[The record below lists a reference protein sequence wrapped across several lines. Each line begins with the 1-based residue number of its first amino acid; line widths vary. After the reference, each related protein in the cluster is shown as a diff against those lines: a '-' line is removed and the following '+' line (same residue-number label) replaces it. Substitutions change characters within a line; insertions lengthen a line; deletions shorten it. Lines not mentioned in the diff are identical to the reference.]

1 MVPLIAHAVTQ
12 EVSQLVI
19 AGEVD
24 DCGRNRHHPSNRN
37 TPMSIQRKQLVHELQ
52 MCVIFKD
59 SELFLFAGLS
69 GYPLKSTDPKKDYL
83 QST

>member
-1 MVPLIAHAVTQ
+1 
-12 EVSQLVI
+12 
-19 AGEVD
+19 
-24 DCGRNRHHPSNRN
+24 
-37 TPMSIQRKQLVHELQ
+37 MSIQRKQLVHELQ

-83 QST
+83 QSTWFIRLIINMLLINLQS